1 MYGYNTFP
9 IDNANESAS
18 DLMAFA
24 KKVLKV
30 IKDAGVVIKDF
41 MSKIYNKIRTI
52 VAPKEKVIS
61 ASMDGVILIDDIKNG
76 VVSLIEACHLHIRKL
91 RNLYIDFNNGTNE
104 FKRDKTGNT
113 SIRSMTTTGGLDIL
127 PTDINIS
134 VDDYRKWNE
143 YKSEFAILFKEHA
156 TVATD
161 LKHKLQEFLLMPV
174 SYDVLKSGY
183 TAFKEIFNE
192 NGKFG
197 NTWKTIIVASDW
209 ATGDIRLH
217 LSKVVRLYQS
227 GILITN
233 VLGKKLTAK
242 MVRDS
247 EGNLIDNPN
256 ELNSK
261 LFGQNKVNKL
271 HMMNKNDA
279 TKNFDTSVDRYF
291 DDDTD
296 IFGKSFGSFDYSGE
310 S

>member
-1 MYGYNTFP
+1 MYGYDALL
-9 IDNANESAS
+9 IDAANENITEFISFS
-18 DLMAFA
+18 
-24 KKVLKV
+24 KKVLKI
-30 IKDAGVVIKDF
+30 IKDAGALIKDF
-41 MSKIYNKIRTI
+41 MTKIYHKIRLI
-52 VAPKEKVIS
+52 VAPKEKVITS
-61 ASMDGVILIDDIKNG
+61 SMNAIILIDDIKTG
-76 VVSLIEACHLHIRKL
+76 VVSLIESCYLHIRKL

-113 SIRSMTTTGGLDIL
+113 SVRSMTTTGGLDII
-127 PTDINIS
+127 PTDTNIS
-134 VDDYRKWNE
+134 VDDYRRWNE
-143 YKSEFAILFKEHA
+143 YKSEFAVLFKEHA
-156 TVATD
+156 TNANT
-161 LKHKLQEFLLMPV
+161 LKHKLREFLLMPV

-183 TAFKEIFNE
+183 NAFKEIFNE

-209 ATGDIRLH
+209 ATGDIRSH
-217 LSKVVRLYQS
+217 LAKVVKLYQS
-227 GILITN
+227 GVMITN

-261 LFGQNKVNKL
+261 LFGKNKL
-271 HMMNKNDA
+271 DRLPLLNKDA
-279 TKNFDTSVDRYF
+279 AIKNFDTSVDRYF